1 MQRHTLVKAVAY
13 GVWDIYPGSILPGET
28 LVRDTVSFSNWG
40 KNVNALTQVHVE
52 TVPCV

>member
-1 MQRHTLVKAVAY
+1 MQRRILVKAVAY
-13 GVWDIYPGSILPGET
+13 GMWNICPGSILPGET

-40 KNVNALTQVHVE
+40 KKVNALTQVHVE